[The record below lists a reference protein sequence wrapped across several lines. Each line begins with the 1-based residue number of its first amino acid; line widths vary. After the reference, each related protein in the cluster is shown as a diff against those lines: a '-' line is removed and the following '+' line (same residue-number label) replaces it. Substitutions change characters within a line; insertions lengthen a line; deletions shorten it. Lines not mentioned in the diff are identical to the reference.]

1 MQILAAEK
9 AAAEDGC
16 SIGAP
21 GWRVVTSVDGSEYMY
36 LVVRTGSLRSSSQV
50 SKSIGSRDNLILV
63 IKRMAKWGS
72 RRAHDSSAPLSWLNT
87 WEEEESINKS
97 MSRSMRSKDGVK
109 WMKWSGIVRK
119 GKERRKYVGVN
130 ERGIGLLCIG
140 TEG

>member
-50 SKSIGSRDNLILV
+50 SKSIGSRDNLTLV
-63 IKRMAKWGS
+63 TKWVAKWGS
-72 RRAHDSSAPLSWLNT
+72 GRAHDSSALGWLNT
-87 WEEEESINKS
+87 WEESINKS

-109 WMKWSGIVRK
+109 CVKWCGIVRK